1 MKKLLSLSMAVF
13 MIMGC
18 AAGCGKDE
26 DDGKSSK
33 ADNKYVGKW
42 ETEKIVQDGY
52 EYTDFFGIPVAV
64 MMQFDL
70 KEDGTCTIDEM
81 LASQSDEP
89 VDIKGTWKADGD
101 KVTIKAEKTNS
112 DSSDKENESNELELE
127 YKDGKLQAISEE
139 EGKKFEYYLVKVD
152 KFTEYDLE
160 SAVGGLS
167 DNSSYE
173 FDFDTDDS
181 DE

>member
-33 ADNKYVGKW
+33 ADSTFVGKW
-42 ETEKIVQDGY
+42 EAEKIVQDGH
-52 EYTDFFGIPVAV
+52 EYTDFLGIPVAV

-70 KEDGTCTIDEM
+70 KEDGTCILDEM
-81 LASQSDEP
+81 LASQSDKAE
-89 VDIKGTWKADGD
+89 DIKGTWKSDGD
-101 KVTIKAEKTNS
+101 KVTIKVERPASE
-112 DSSDKENESNELELE
+112 SSDKENGSNELELE
-127 YKDGKLQAISEE
+127 YKDGKLQAIEE
-139 EGKKFEYYLVKVD
+139 EDGKKVEYYLIKVD

-160 SAVGGLS
+160 SAFGGLS

-173 FDFDTDDS
+173 FDFDNDDS